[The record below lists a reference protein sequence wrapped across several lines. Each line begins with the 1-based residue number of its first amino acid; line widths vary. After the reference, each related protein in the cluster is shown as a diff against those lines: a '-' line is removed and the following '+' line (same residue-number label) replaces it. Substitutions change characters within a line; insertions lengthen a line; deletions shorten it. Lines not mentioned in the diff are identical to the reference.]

1 MTIYHFI
8 LLALG
13 KSEERYLFF
22 FFPSFFSL
30 PPHFLSCST
39 TTTTNLSP
47 HIISWCQASIP
58 IIQTLIQ
65 RGKGKRARR
74 GQFDAGHVAMGLN
87 TQQRETERIEKILD
101 VSYSK
106 HVTAPSSILAKQV
119 SLEDLL
125 VYPNKRGHG
134 PFHVA
139 CGSCAAVNEDAAPLG
154 AHSLPV
160 MMKGNATMGDKEE
173 GLSSRESL
181 QFERKRERLSILEHL
196 FTTYNT
202 PLSGTKTLDPNA
214 RTSPN
219 GMAGLHYVARAARSG
234 GEGAMHDAH
243 LDEKTVRLY

>member
-1 MTIYHFI
+1 MPT
-8 LLALG
+8 
-13 KSEERYLFF
+13 LFT
-22 FFPSFFSL
+22 FFPAPL
-30 PPHFLSCST
+30 PPPPTISR
-39 TTTTNLSP
+39 NN
-47 HIISWCQASIP
+47 ISWCQASIP

-74 GQFDAGHVAMGLN
+74 GEFDVGHVAMGLN
-87 TQQRETERIEKILD
+87 TEQRETERVERILD
-101 VSYSK
+101 ISYSK
-106 HVTAPSSILAKQV
+106 HVTAPSSVLAKQV

-154 AHSLPV
+154 PHSLPV

-173 GLSSRESL
+173 GLSSRESF

-243 LDEKTVRLY
+243 LDEKTVRFLFF